1 MRSPAP
7 SQWAIILP
15 WRSRSCDV
23 VAAVAASVITSG
35 MQTIVTSST
44 AARPPMPLRRATSPS
59 KSVALTSSPPT
70 LGAESVYVPAAGRA
84 SGRPA
89 ASVILISLEA
99 ALTFVARFWRPFLS
113 VRPSYSSLPS
123 VPASTTSL

>member
-15 WRSRSCDV
+15 WRSRSWTSSPPL
-23 VAAVAASVITSG
+23 ASVIASG

-59 KSVALTSSPPT
+59 KSVALTSSAAT
-70 LGAESVYVPAAGRA
+70 LGAERV
-84 SGRPA
+84 
-89 ASVILISLEA
+89 
-99 ALTFVARFWRPFLS
+99 
-113 VRPSYSSLPS
+113 
-123 VPASTTSL
+123 